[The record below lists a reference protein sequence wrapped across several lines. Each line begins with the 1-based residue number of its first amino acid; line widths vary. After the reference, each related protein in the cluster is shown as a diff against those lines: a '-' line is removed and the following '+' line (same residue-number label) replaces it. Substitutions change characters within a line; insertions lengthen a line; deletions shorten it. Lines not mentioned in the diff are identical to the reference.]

1 MSADQIIDVFRNG
14 IGVAIRLGAPI
25 LLLCM
30 LVGVVVA
37 ILQAVTQVHEQSIS
51 LIIKLIVVVMI
62 LALGGSWMLESLQ
75 EYTISIFDLITQV

>member
-1 MSADQIIDVFRNG
+1 MSADQIIDVFRDG

-51 LIIKLIVVVMI
+51 LVIKLVVVVMI
-62 LALGGSWMLESLQ
+62 LAVGGGWMLESLQ
-75 EYTISIFDLITQV
+75 EYTYSIFELMI

>member
-1 MSADQIIDVFRNG
+1 MSAEQIIDVFRDG